1 MNSKVMQILNNP
13 SASLS
18 RNGFDRSKRDIFS
31 CKSGVL
37 NLVSCIDCV
46 PNSHYEINP
55 VLFTRTNA
63 FNEAN
68 FVRMRQELNFYFV
81 PYSSMFTPFNEF
93 LEQTSD
99 PKSAIYQRFANEAN
113 LGTTLW
119 HRVPT
124 FDLGALVWNL
134 MYAASHDQEF
144 IDSLFLSTP
153 GYDFNTFQTTAE
165 SWLNAVPTGDS
176 GAFGTGLDVFFADG
190 EVVKDLQGYS
200 LWQGTVRLLDMAGY
214 GNFLPLMKLNYLTL
228 STSEDKLEAS
238 VSRVLQDLH
247 GKYVNIWHLAAYQA
261 VCKNYYWNT
270 TYSKPD
276 VASWNFDDV
285 SVASSFDV
293 YNNIYLQ
300 TTLGSAG
307 RLARLRGLF
316 GLNYRPWR
324 PDYFT
329 GSVPS
334 AQFGNVS
341 VQSTFGS
348 LRFHPAGG
356 NVTTGSPLVGVGTSV
371 GDDGSQAVGLR
382 STASSPL
389 LSGQFGG
396 LSFSVLELRAAQ
408 ALQQWREAIG
418 RSGYRTSDRL
428 EATFGKRPRFDQ
440 RANIIPLGSWSAD
453 IMKDVVTGTSGA
465 EFAEH
470 AATGSA
476 MLDNVNFKFDT
487 DGDFGV
493 IIGVMNITPLAEYDA
508 YGVDP
513 LNIKIEPFD
522 YHTPAF
528 NNLGLQ
534 PVLSHELSVFGNS
547 LVNGDSVLGYVPRWA
562 EYKQSVDRVHGEFCS
577 QPVGMP
583 VVAGG
588 SAPVG
593 EFEQFVSTRI
603 DLESWTGSVRQFY
616 VDPAIVDHIFVQAAD
631 GSQSSDQFQCNL
643 YTEVKCVQP
652 MSVLGIPQFN

>member
-1 MNSKVMQILNNP
+1 MNSKVMSILNSP

-31 CKSGVL
+31 CKSGVV
-37 NLVSCIDCV
+37 NLVACIDCV
-46 PNSHYEINP
+46 PNSHYEISP

-81 PYSSMFTPFNEF
+81 PYSTLFAPFNEF

-99 PKSAIYQRFANEAN
+99 PNSAIYQRFVNKSN
-113 LGTTLW
+113 LGTSVW
-119 HRVPT
+119 NRVPT
-124 FDLGALVWNL
+124 FDLGDLVWGL
-134 MYAASHDQEF
+134 MYAASHDKEY
-144 IDSLFLSTP
+144 IDSLFESSP
-153 GYDFNTFQTTAE
+153 GYDFDSFVSAAE
-165 SWLNAVPTGDS
+165 SWLNSVPIGSSGSWGQFLRVFYDS
-176 GAFGTGLDVFFADG
+176 SS
-190 EVVKDLQGYS
+190 VVKDLQGYS
-200 LWQGTVRLLDMAGY
+200 LWQDTVRLLDMAGY
-214 GNFLPLMKLNYLTL
+214 GNYLPLMKINYITL
-228 STSEDKLEAS
+228 STVEDKLEAS
-238 VSRVLQDLH
+238 VSRLLQDLH
-247 GKYVNIWHLAAYQA
+247 SKFVNVWHLAAYQA
-261 VCKNYYWNT
+261 VCKNYFWNT

-276 VASWNFDDV
+276 VASWNFDDISV
-285 SVASSFDV
+285 SSAYNVF
-293 YNNIYLQ
+293 NNIVDSTQ
-300 TTLGSAG
+300 GVEIT
-307 RLARLRGLF
+307 LARLRNLF

-334 AQFGNVS
+334 AQFGDVS
-341 VQSTFGS
+341 VVSMLGTLSPKPSGS
-348 LRFHPAGG
+348 AQVYANSLGQFY
-356 NVTTGSPLVGVGTSV
+356 
-371 GDDGSQAVGLR
+371 
-382 STASSPL
+382 
-389 LSGQFGG
+389 LSGSTGV
-396 LSFSVLELRAAQ
+396 LRDVSSSFSVLELRAAQ
-408 ALQQWREAIG
+408 ALQSWRETIG
-418 RSGYRTSDRL
+418 RAGYRTSDRL
-428 EATFGKRPRFDQ
+428 EATFGKRPRYDN
-440 RANIIPLGSWSAD
+440 RANIVPLGSWSAD
-453 IMKDVVTGTSGA
+453 IMKDVVTGTAGS

-476 MLDNVNFKFDT
+476 MLDNVHFKFST
-487 DGDFGV
+487 EGDFGV
-493 IIGVMNITPLAEYDA
+493 IIGVMCITPLAEYDS

-513 LNIKIEPFD
+513 LNIKIDPFD

-534 PVLSHELSVFGNS
+534 PVFSHELSVFGNS

-577 QPVGMP
+577 QPVSMP
-583 VVAGG
+583 VVQGG

-603 DLESWTGSVRQFY
+603 DLESWTGNVRQYY
-616 VDPAIVDHIFVQAAD
+616 VDPSIIDHIFMQSAD
-631 GSQSSDQFQCNL
+631 SSQSSDQFQCNL

>member
-37 NLVSCIDCV
+37 NLVACIDCV

-99 PKSAIYQRFANEAN
+99 PTSAIYQRFANEAN
-113 LGTTLW
+113 LGTSLW

-124 FDLGALVWNL
+124 FDLGDLVWSI
-134 MYAASHDQEF
+134 MYTCVHDQEY
-144 IDSLFLSTP
+144 IDSLFLSSP
-153 GYDFNTFQTTAE
+153 GYVYSDFVTQAE
-165 SWLNAVPTGDS
+165 IWLNAVPIGDAS
-176 GAFGTGLDVFFADG
+176 SWGNSLFIFYDNN
-190 EVVKDLQGYS
+190 EVVKDIQGYS
-200 LWQGTVRLLDMAGY
+200 LWQGALRLLDMAGY
-214 GNFLPLMKLNYLTL
+214 GNYLPLCKLNYKTVA
-228 STSEDKLEAS
+228 SEIRLFTNVIK
-238 VSRVLQDLH
+238 VLKDLH
-247 GKYVNIWHLAAYQA
+247 AKYVNVWHLAAYQA
-261 VCKNYYWNT
+261 VCKNYFWNT

-285 SVASSFDV
+285 SIANHFDV
-293 YNNIYLQ
+293 LNNIFLL
-300 TTLGSAG
+300 TSLGSDG
-307 RLARLRGLF
+307 RIQRLRGLF

-324 PDYFT
+324 PDYFI

-334 AQFGNVS
+334 AQFGDVS
-341 VQSTFGS
+341 VQSFISRVT
-348 LRFHPAGG
+348 PAPSSPGTLGTNTLG
-356 NVTTGSPLVGVGTSV
+356 NVYVSN
-371 GDDGSQAVGLR
+371 
-382 STASSPL
+382 SSSIERTL
-389 LSGQFGG
+389 QG
-396 LSFSVLELRAAQ
+396 SFSVLELRAAQ

-476 MLDNVNFKFDT
+476 MLDNVHFKFDT

-493 IIGVMNITPLAEYDA
+493 IIGVMSITPLAEYDA

-534 PVLSHELSVFGNS
+534 PVLSHELSVFGSS
-547 LVNGDSVLGYVPRWA
+547 LIDGDTVLGYVPRWA
-562 EYKQSVDRVHGEFCS
+562 EYKQSVDRVHGEFCT
-577 QPVGMP
+577 QPVGLP
-583 VVAGG
+583 VEEGG
-588 SAPVG
+588 SATVG
-593 EFEQFVSTRI
+593 EFEQFVSTRV
-603 DLESWTGSVRQFY
+603 DLETWTGSVRQYY
-616 VDPAIVDHIFVQAAD
+616 VDPAIVDHIFVHAAD

>member
-37 NLVSCIDCV
+37 NLVACIDCV

-99 PKSAIYQRFANEAN
+99 PKSAVYQRFANEAN
-113 LGTTLW
+113 LGTSLW
-119 HRVPT
+119 HHVPT
-124 FDLGALVWNL
+124 FDLGDLVWSI
-134 MYAASHDQEF
+134 MFACVHDQEY
-144 IDSLFLSTP
+144 IDSLFLSSP
-153 GYDFNTFQTTAE
+153 GYVYSDFVTQAE
-165 SWLNAVPTGDS
+165 IWLNAVPVGDS
-176 GAFGTGLDVFFADG
+176 GSWGNFKFIFYDNNA
-190 EVVKDLQGYS
+190 VVKDIQGYS
-200 LWQGTVRLLDMAGY
+200 LWQGALRLLDMAGY
-214 GNFLPLMKLNYLTL
+214 GNYLPLCKLNYLTL
-228 STSEDKLEAS
+228 VSSEVRLSANVTK
-238 VSRVLQDLH
+238 VLKDLH

-261 VCKNYYWNT
+261 VCKNYFWNT

-276 VASWNFDDV
+276 TASWNFDDI
-285 SVASSFDV
+285 SIASSFDV
-293 YNNIYLQ
+293 YNNILVNSS
-300 TTLGSAG
+300 LGSDG
-307 RLARLRGLF
+307 RTLRLRGLF

-324 PDYFT
+324 PDYFI

-334 AQFGNVS
+334 AQFGDVS
-341 VQSTFGS
+341 VQSAYGRVS
-348 LRFHPAGG
+348 PAPSSGAQAY
-356 NVTTGSPLVGVGTSV
+356 VDS
-371 GDDGSQAVGLR
+371 DGKFY
-382 STASSPL
+382 
-389 LSGQFGG
+389 LSGSTTTRREV
-396 LSFSVLELRAAQ
+396 LSSFSVLELRAAE

-418 RSGYRTSDRL
+418 RAGYRSSDRL
-428 EATFGKRPRFDQ
+428 EATFGKRPRFDH

-476 MLDNVNFKFDT
+476 MLDNVHFKFDT

-493 IIGVMNITPLAEYDA
+493 IIGVMSITPLAEYDA

-534 PVLSHELSVFGNS
+534 PVLSHELSVFGAS
-547 LVNGDSVLGYVPRWA
+547 LIDGDTVLGYVPRWA
-562 EYKQSVDRVHGEFCS
+562 EYKQSVDRVHGEFCT
-577 QPVGMP
+577 QPVGLP
-583 VVAGG
+583 VEDGG

-603 DLESWTGSVRQFY
+603 DLETWTGSVRQYY
-616 VDPAIVDHIFVQAAD
+616 VDPSIVDHIFVQAAD